1 MIYTSHRLDHYQ
13 IIVGIIFSQV
23 VYRRVVSI
31 KGQKR
36 QEVNSCGKTNYK
48 NNTNINS
55 NSMDLK
61 LSDTNT
67 TLIINNYL
75 ITTLNNLNH
84 LNTSINP
91 IVVMHIHLVIIKRIS
106 IDNIKM
112 NRADIK
118 HLNTLIDYNKR
129 RKHPHSISMSSHHNI
144 MAIRIIS
151 ILNIIIVA
159 VRMSSIS
166 RKRKL
171 TT

>member
-1 MIYTSHRLDHYQ
+1 
-13 IIVGIIFSQV
+13 
-23 VYRRVVSI
+23 
-31 KGQKR
+31 
-36 QEVNSCGKTNYK
+36 
-48 NNTNINS
+48 
-55 NSMDLK
+55 MDLK

-84 LNTSINP
+84 LNKSINP

-112 NRADIK
+112 NKVDIK

-151 ILNIIIVA
+151 ILILNIIIAV

-166 RKRKL
+166 RKRKR

>member
-1 MIYTSHRLDHYQ
+1 
-13 IIVGIIFSQV
+13 
-23 VYRRVVSI
+23 
-31 KGQKR
+31 
-36 QEVNSCGKTNYK
+36 
-48 NNTNINS
+48 
-55 NSMDLK
+55 MDLK

-112 NRADIK
+112 NRVDIK

-129 RKHPHSISMSSHHNI
+129 RKHPHSIIMSSHHNI

-171 TT
+171 IT